1 MLEPFY
7 NGYDAES
14 KDMYNRWNMLVC
26 RADEGVVQVPG
37 AVEPV
42 LAHRGG
48 LSPHHRHAHVV
59 KLPETLVLET
69 EKNVLYLSI
78 NQSINQSIQSIN
90 KSILMS
96 ELKPSV
102 LG

>member
-69 EKNVLYLSI
+69 EECIVLYLSI
-78 NQSINQSIQSIN
+78 NQSINQSI
-90 KSILMS
+90 LMP